1 MKKHLINILM
11 SLAAVA
17 GGGTMLSSCQDDLN
31 VTPDGRMTIDVVFST
46 PENTKDY
53 FASAWAHV
61 PQKMFNYY
69 FFDNFLIGMCDDGCS
84 TADY

>member
-46 PENTKDY
+46 RKIPKTT
-53 FASAWAHV
+53 SLRRGH
-61 PQKMFNYY
+61 
-69 FFDNFLIGMCDDGCS
+69 MCRRRCS
-84 TADY
+84 TTTSSTTS